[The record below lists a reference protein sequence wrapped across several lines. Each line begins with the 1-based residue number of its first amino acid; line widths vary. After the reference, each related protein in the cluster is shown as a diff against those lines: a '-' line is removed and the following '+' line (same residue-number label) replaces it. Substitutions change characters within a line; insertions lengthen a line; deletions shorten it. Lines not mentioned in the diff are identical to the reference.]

1 MSGISSP
8 ANACERDHTRQE
20 MTADL
25 AVRPMEERGDADVGG
40 LARPELLL
48 DLRPVQATL
57 HDLLRRPV
65 VVVGDDHVASEE
77 SLRPC
82 HLVGILPE
90 AHLRGALARCAA
102 ARIPACTAPGSPRS
116 CASAAAAPGN
126 TGDTPATPC
135 AASPAS
141 GPACTASCA
150 PSSGCGSR
158 PPSVVSKSRHSG
170 GRGCRVHTRLKKA
183 LPIASTC
190 SGVNPSHF
198 SRKRC
203 EVNSSTSRN
212 LFAMD
217 STEPR

>member
-158 PPSVVSKSRHSG
+158 PPSVVSEEQ
-170 GRGCRVHTRLKKA
+170 A
-183 LPIASTC
+183 LRRKGLQGPHALEECPPNRIDLLRC
-190 SGVNPSHF
+190 DPSHF